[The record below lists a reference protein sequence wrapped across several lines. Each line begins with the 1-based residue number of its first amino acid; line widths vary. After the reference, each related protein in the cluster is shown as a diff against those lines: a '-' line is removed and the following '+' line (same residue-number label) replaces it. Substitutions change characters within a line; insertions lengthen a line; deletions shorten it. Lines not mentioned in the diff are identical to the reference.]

1 MIKKG
6 SIIRRTNIFGS
17 PIGDY
22 LQVVSIGKETL
33 HCKYI
38 SCDVNAYVNKKR
50 YKELKK
56 RTIKVSNDDYLKLK
70 LANIGIYKHNTTAQ
84 FTKLEDDLPDIVAF
98 YTKGKPI
105 LYYRVGM
112 IYPVIYKCRNHTMIE
127 LIDLINK

>member
-6 SIIRRTNIFGS
+6 SIIRRTNIFGN

-22 LQVVSIGKETL
+22 LQVVSVNRFIL

-38 SCDVNAYVNKKR
+38 SCDVSTDVNKKR
-50 YKELKK
+50 CKELKK
-56 RTIKVSNDDYLKLK
+56 RTVKVSNDDYLKLK
-70 LANIGIYKHNTTAQ
+70 LANIGIYKHITTAQ
-84 FTKLEDDLPDIVAF
+84 FMKLEDDLPDIVVF
-98 YTKGKPI
+98 YTKDKPA

-112 IYPVIYKCRNHTMIE
+112 IYPVLYKCRNHTMIE